1 MAKKVMKK
9 YQAGGGTTQPAVR
22 PGNTVKPPRS
32 IRGPKQSPSDMRQPF
47 GPSQKPVGPGNTAK
61 PPKSVRK
68 AKPTMQPSM
77 RKGGSMRGKSC

>member
-47 GPSQKPVGPGNTAK
+47 PKPAVRPGNTVK

-68 AKPTMQPSM
+68 AGPSTPANSMM